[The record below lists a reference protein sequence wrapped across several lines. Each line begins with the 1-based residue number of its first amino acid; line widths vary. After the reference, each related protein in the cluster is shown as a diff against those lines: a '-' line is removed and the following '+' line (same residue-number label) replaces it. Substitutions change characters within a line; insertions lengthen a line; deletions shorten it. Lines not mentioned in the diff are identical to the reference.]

1 MAKATEERSQSK
13 ATNEQT
19 IQDAKEAQTA
29 VEQAIAVLKDFY
41 AKSAEATA
49 LVQQTPAEDAPETFT
64 EPYRGLMVEGGNV
77 ADFLEVVLTDFAR
90 LESETASSEALE
102 AKEYDNFMFESKK
115 DKALKENEQGHKEN
129 KKVDQ
134 EGALHAAQE
143 ELKVTQEELDAA
155 IAYYEKLKPDC
166 VDSGI
171 NYEDRVK
178 LREQEMQSL
187 QEALRIL
194 KSTDA

>member
-1 MAKATEERSQSK
+1 MGERGQSK

-19 IQDAKEAQTA
+19 IKDAQQAQSA

-64 EPYRGLMVEGGNV
+64 GAYKGLMPEGGNV
-77 ADFLEVVLTDFAR
+77 VDFLEVVLTDFAR
-90 LESETASSEALE
+90 LESETAATESQEAE
-102 AKEYDNFMFESKK
+102 EYDNFMFESKK
-115 DKALKENEQGHKEN
+115 DKALKANEQGHKEK

-134 EGALHAAQE
+134 EGALHAAEE
-143 ELKVTQEELDAA
+143 ELKVTQEELNAA
-155 IAYYEKLKPDC
+155 IAYYEKLKPSC

-194 KSTDA
+194 KNTDADLAA